1 MEYVARAEI
10 LILSVGCSIL
20 VVQYANDIIKKLKKY
35 KFDKEQDKRF
45 KEFQCWLD
53 IIEKNSEG
61 ANLKKLKYWSTVQK
75 NLG

>member
-1 MEYVARAEI
+1 MEYVSGAKI

-20 VVQYANDIIKKLKKY
+20 TVQYTNDIIKKLKKY
-35 KFDKEQDKRF
+35 KFDREQDKRF
-45 KEFQCWLD
+45 KKFQYWLD

-61 ANLKKLKYWSTVQK
+61 ANLKKLKNWSAVQK